1 MREMTPQQRQP
12 VDPHVPQHALY
23 ALLQEDGSAGPG
35 APRLDDVACVTLFR
49 SMLQLRTVDR
59 RMVAL
64 EQEGALGFYVSSQ
77 GAEATILGGAFALR
91 ATDWIFPSY
100 REAAVALWRGLPL
113 ASHVSQLV
121 GSAGDASKGRQQP
134 MHGAWKDLHIVS
146 ISSLA
151 GTQLPQATGMALAAK
166 VSKKDDVALV
176 YFGEG
181 STSTG
186 DFHVG
191 LNFAGV
197 WKAPVVF
204 LCRNDVARLHETAA
218 SSYAEKGRGYGVTS
232 VRIDGDDVLAVIA
245 AIGGAT
251 ERARRGKGP
260 TLVEAVSTGTDAIER
275 FRRHLEHR
283 GLWTT
288 ELADLE
294 HTLSAELDAAVAEA
308 RGAGSPAVETLFDDV
323 YAVPT
328 QQLVDQR
335 AQLLRTRRPHAVRSV
350 RG

>member
-1 MREMTPQQRQP
+1 MRETTPQQRQP
-12 VDPHVPQHALY
+12 VDPHLPKHALY
-23 ALLQEDGSAGPG
+23 TLLHEDGSAGPD
-35 APRLDDVACVTLFR
+35 APRLDDAACVSLYR
-49 SMLQLRTVDR
+49 SLLQLRVLDR

-64 EQEGALGFYVSSQ
+64 GTDGALGFYVSSEDT
-77 GAEATILGGAFALR
+77 EATILGGAFALR

-113 ASHVSQLV
+113 VDHVSQLV
-121 GSAGDASKGRQQP
+121 GNARDASKGRQQP
-134 MHGAWKDLHIVS
+134 MHGAWKALNIVS

-204 LCRNDVARLHETAA
+204 LCRNDVAARHETAA

-232 VRIDGDDVLAVIA
+232 VRVDGDDVLAVIA
-245 AIGGAT
+245 AVRGAT
-251 ERARRGKGP
+251 ERARRGEGP
-260 TLVEAVSTGTDAIER
+260 TLVEAVSTGTDAVER

-283 GLWTT
+283 KLWTP
-288 ELADLE
+288 ELGDLE
-294 HTLSAELDAAVAEA
+294 HTLSTELDTAIAEA
-308 RGAGSPAVETLFDDV
+308 RLVSPPPIDTMFDDV
-323 YAVPT
+323 YAVPS

-335 AQLLRTRRPHAVRSV
+335 AQLLRTRRTDRSEA
-350 RG
+350 